1 MSNACKYTSEGGE
14 IKLIMKSY
22 QNAEHTHLRI
32 QVVDT
37 GEGIAPD
44 DLENIF
50 ERFYTANK
58 GDESESNGIG
68 LSLTK
73 DLVELHHGTIEVES
87 ELTKGSTFT
96 VDFPIDKDSYQENE
110 LITGETS
117 VNDKKAAMI
126 LNMKTWMSQE

>member
-1 MSNACKYTSEGGE
+1 MMYAMVNFAPLIRKKSQTFTFSTEDKHLIAYFDRDKIDKIVSNLLSNACKYTSEGGE

-58 GDESESNGIG
+58 GDESELMG
-68 LSLTK
+68 L
-73 DLVELHHGTIEVES
+73 DYH
-87 ELTKGSTFT
+87 
-96 VDFPIDKDSYQENE
+96 
-110 LITGETS
+110 
-117 VNDKKAAMI
+117 
-126 LNMKTWMSQE
+126 